1 MREYDRSDYYTIKKS
16 EVFPVDLQFIRDR
29 ISVLRTKK
37 NISEYR
43 MSTDLGHS
51 KSYMQSISSGRAAP
65 SLSEFLYIC
74 EYLGV
79 TPREFFDGETEE
91 PQLVHKLCEL
101 ARSMEEADL
110 NALIAVAQRL
120 NSK

>member
-1 MREYDRSDYYTIKKS
+1 M
-16 EVFPVDLQFIRDR
+16 DLQFIRER
-29 ISVLRTKK
+29 ISQQKK
-37 NISEYR
+37 KKDVSEYK

-79 TPREFFDGETEE
+79 TPKEFFDVDIAE
-91 PQLVHKLCEL
+91 PQLVQKLYNL
-101 ARSMEEADL
+101 TRNMSEADL
-110 NALIAVAQRL
+110 NVLINTAERL